1 MTTFVPLATD
11 GDGTASAVAVGDWLL
26 EIMNQKDSAE
36 TRSYYTQFL
45 EQFVKDEET
54 EEQRIR
60 DHFQLFE
67 LLLSQ
72 HQLVFNY
79 LAQARQQQQ
88 PPAAQNDK
96 NEKPAPRKTFMEAV
110 HEVEE
115 FFTLLIAMVV
125 LRIENVEQAG
135 QAAGT
140 LCSVFRAST
149 DMAEFRLRL
158 LQSLYNAF
166 PPNFPYRFPIFVATL
181 EYAAETNLFHIM
193 LPYIRYINEWM
204 RDWNLPPSSK
214 RQVFLILANE
224 LKKLKKTDEA
234 YPFLKRH
241 VQFFQNE
248 KEEVLSNGATI
259 SAAVELIEDSIR
271 LPDVVVF
278 DGLLDLDA
286 VMYLKKTAHASL
298 IELLQIFVNQ
308 GPKELD
314 AFKAKH
320 PQVFE
325 EHGLNYEQCLAKI
338 RLLAV
343 ASLVQG
349 RKKEVSI
356 RSIGE
361 ALQLNEAAAEE
372 VAVQAIGQGIVEAKI
387 DQMARV
393 LHVRSAMQREF
404 GTQQWEELL
413 ERIEHWGEGVRA
425 LIGCMQSVKSQV
437 ASVAAAAANSNG
449 PSPIALATAGS
460 SPAPAPNA
468 GTAHQ
473 H

>member
-26 EIMNQKDSAE
+26 QIINLKNPSQ
-36 TRSYYTQFL
+36 TQSYYTQFL
-45 EQFVKDEET
+45 EQFDKDEET
-54 EEQRIR
+54 GEQKIR

-79 LAQARQQQQ
+79 ATQARQ
-88 PPAAQNDK
+88 PAAAEK
-96 NEKPAPRKTFMEAV
+96 GEKPQNRKTFLEAV

-115 FFTLLIAMVV
+115 FFTVLIAMVV

-166 PPNFPYRFPIFVATL
+166 PPSFPYRFPIFVATL
-181 EYAAETNLFHIM
+181 EYAAETNLFSVM

-224 LKKLKKTDEA
+224 LKKLKKADEA

-248 KEEVLSNGATI
+248 KEEILSNGATI
-259 SAAVELIEDSIR
+259 SAAVELVEDSIR
-271 LPDVVVF
+271 LPDVIVF
-278 DGLLDLDA
+278 DGLMDLHA
-286 VMYLKKTAHASL
+286 VVHLRKTAHAPL

-308 GPKELD
+308 GPKELE
-314 AFKAKH
+314 AFKNKH

-325 EHGLNYEQCLAKI
+325 EHGLNYEQCLGKI

-343 ASLVQG
+343 ASLVHG

-356 RSIGE
+356 RAIGD
-361 ALQLNEAAAEE
+361 ALQLSEAGAEE
-372 VAVQAIGQGIVEAKI
+372 VAVQAIGQGIVDAKI
-387 DQMARV
+387 DQLARV
-393 LHVRSAMQREF
+393 LHVRSTMQREF
-404 GTQQWEELL
+404 GRQQWEELL
-413 ERIEHWGEGVRA
+413 ERIDHWSEGVRA
-425 LIGCMQSVKSQV
+425 LMGCMQSVKNQV
-437 ASVAAAAANSNG
+437 ASAAASA
-449 PSPIALATAGS
+449 AGS
-460 SPAPAPNA
+460 SPGGLASPGASLASGGIATP
-468 GTAHQ
+468 Q
-473 H
+473 Q